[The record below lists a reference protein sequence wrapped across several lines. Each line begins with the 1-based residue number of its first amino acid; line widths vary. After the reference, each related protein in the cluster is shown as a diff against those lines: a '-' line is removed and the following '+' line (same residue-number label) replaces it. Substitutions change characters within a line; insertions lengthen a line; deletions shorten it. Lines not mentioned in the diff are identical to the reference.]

1 MIEAK
6 VRISA
11 GPQNIDLVKLL
22 IANRYLLSRDETFL
36 KVFVVR
42 WQQKKYVMVVFV
54 LKTALF
60 IVI

>member
-42 WQQKKYVMVVFV
+42 WQQKNMSW
-54 LKTALF
+54 
-60 IVI
+60 